1 MKMKVNRHEEKN
13 AIFALIFY
21 LIEFVSH
28 RFENPCC
35 MSKYSDEH
43 FRDKYYTIIL
53 RRHIYVG

>member
-1 MKMKVNRHEEKN
+1 MKVNRHEEKN

-35 MSKYSDEH
+35 ISKYSDEH